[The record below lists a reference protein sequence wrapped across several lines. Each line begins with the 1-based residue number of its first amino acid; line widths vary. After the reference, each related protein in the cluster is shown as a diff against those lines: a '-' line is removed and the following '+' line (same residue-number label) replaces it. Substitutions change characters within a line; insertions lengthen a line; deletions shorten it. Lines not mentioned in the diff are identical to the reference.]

1 MLKGV
6 PVFALAAAVIFT
18 VAACGSSTP
27 TSNPSLDS
35 LPTIQFVGNSTCPTS
50 GASPYF
56 TSNGKVKPAPV
67 NSLPPVGQA
76 VNEMPHTHVDQT
88 VHVTYE
94 HNPPTSGC
102 HYNLGYGD
110 APIQTGVYDTPVAD
124 EYWVHNLEHGYVAVL
139 YNCPTGCSDVVQKLI
154 TWRKGLPPD
163 PAAAAQQP
171 GVVNYAKVIVLP
183 WPTMPVKFAAV
194 SWDYYQGWNSF
205 DLNAIQD
212 FYANHVGHS
221 PEGSM
226 TG

>member
-6 PVFALAAAVIFT
+6 PVLALAAAVIFT

-76 VNEMPHTHVDQT
+76 VNEMPHTHVNEGTQ
-88 VHVTYE
+88 VTYE

-102 HYNLGYGD
+102 HYNLGYGN
-110 APIQTGVYDTPVAD
+110 APIQTGVYDTAVPDA
-124 EYWVHNLEHGYVAVL
+124 YWVHNLEHGYIVVL
-139 YNCPTGCSDVVQKLI
+139 YNCPNKCDTEFNQLR
-154 TWRKGLPPD
+154 TWYHSLAPTSGFP
-163 PAAAAQQP
+163 
-171 GVVNYAKVIVLP
+171 YAKALVLP
-183 WPTMPVKFAAV
+183 YTSMDVPFAVESWDWYDPMPVFSLDEV
-194 SWDYYQGWNSF
+194 QRFYNNHQGNGAERSG
-205 DLNAIQD
+205 A
-212 FYANHVGHS
+212 
-221 PEGSM
+221 
-226 TG
+226 